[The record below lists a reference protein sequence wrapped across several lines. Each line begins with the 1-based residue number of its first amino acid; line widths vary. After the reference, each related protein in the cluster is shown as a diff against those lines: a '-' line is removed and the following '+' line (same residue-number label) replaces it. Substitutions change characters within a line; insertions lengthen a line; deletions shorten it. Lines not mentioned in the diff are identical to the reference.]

1 MESKNRTCFSHN
13 LLLKYRIDGNIYFY
27 FVGEQ
32 IMRELLVI
40 ADQDANSNPAFLHA
54 LEIAKNTGA
63 KIEFVGFVH
72 AAGVDSS
79 EILTQSEKRKVHH
92 SFIDKKQAQIDTFLE
107 GLDLGDVRVNTDV
120 VWERSF
126 ERWVTARCNQK
137 SFDMIFKTGHRSES
151 TTHVPSDWQLMRHC
165 PDPVM
170 IVGDKEWKEGGII
183 LAALDLGSSKEHA
196 LKLNE
201 EILRYSFLLG
211 KATNSKVH
219 ACYSI
224 SMPSALAELDF
235 FDSVGYEK
243 KMKES
248 IDPIISKLIQEGGLD
263 KDTLH
268 LVSGK
273 PAKEILRI
281 TGKIDADVVVMGN
294 KTKESLRG
302 RLLGNTARNV
312 LRKIEA
318 DIVVVK

>member
-1 MESKNRTCFSHN
+1 
-13 LLLKYRIDGNIYFY
+13 
-27 FVGEQ
+27 
-32 IMRELLVI
+32 MRELLVI
-40 ADQDANSNPAFLHA
+40 ADQNGTSNPAFMHA
-54 LEIAKNTGA
+54 LEIAKNTNA

-79 EILTQSEKRKVHH
+79 EILSQSEKRKVHH
-92 SFIDKKQAQIDTFLE
+92 RFIDDKLAQIEGFLSE
-107 GLDLGDVRVNTDV
+107 IDLGDVRVNADV

-126 ERWVTARCNQK
+126 ERWVTSRCSQK

-170 IVGDKEWKEGGII
+170 IVGEQAWHDGGNI
-183 LAALDLGSSKEHA
+183 LAALDLGSSNEQA

-211 KATNSKVH
+211 KATNSVVH

-224 SMPSALAELDF
+224 SMPSALADLDF
-235 FDSVGYEK
+235 FDTEGYEK

-248 IDPIISKLIQEGGLD
+248 IDPIIAKLIQDGGLN

-281 TGKIDADVVVMGN
+281 ADKINSDVVVMGS
-294 KTKESLRG
+294 KTKISLRG

-312 LRKIEA
+312 LGKIKA
-318 DIVVVK
+318 DVVVVK